1 MSDLGER
8 LSEEEVEPKVIKAI
22 KVIEVTKF
30 TKVAKCHQSKD
41 QVATDFHI
49 FLQVEEM
56 MRWADKDGDGKVI
69 LNKFCVFFY

>member
-8 LSEEEVEPKVIKAI
+8 LSEEEVEPKVIKAT
-22 KVIEVTKF
+22 KVIKITKF
-30 TKVAKCHQSKD
+30 TKVANVIKALKT
-41 QVATDFHI
+41 TDFHI

-69 LNKFCVFFY
+69 LNKFCAFFYS